1 MQKHPNADASV
12 LKVAHLSYRYPT
24 GQVAL
29 CDVSFSIGLHEV
41 VGLIGPNGAGKT
53 TLLLH
58 LNGLLMGTSS
68 APIGETASVR
78 QSGSAGA
85 DGSRRGSEGETSPLA
100 PVEVLGM
107 PVVPANFPEV
117 RRNVGLLFQDPDD
130 QLFCPTVRDDVA
142 FGPLNLELPQEEAL
156 RRVSEALAAV
166 GLSGIED
173 RSPQQLSFGE
183 KRRVC
188 LAGVLA
194 CEPSLLALD
203 EPSSNLDPRAR
214 RGLIE
219 ILRKCPASQII
230 ASHDLEMVVELCNRV
245 IVLDQ
250 GRVHADGPAREIL
263 ADEKLMARHGLE
275 VPLSIQYGV
284 DPVNKRD
291 ACST

>member
-1 MQKHPNADASV
+1 
-12 LKVAHLSYRYPT
+12 
-24 GQVAL
+24 
-29 CDVSFSIGLHEV
+29 
-41 VGLIGPNGAGKT
+41 
-53 TLLLH
+53 LL
-58 LNGLLMGTSS
+58 GTSS
-68 APIGETASVR
+68 APSRETASGR
-78 QSGSAGA
+78 QAYSGEDRSRNGVAG
-85 DGSRRGSEGETSPLA
+85 EGEQTV

-142 FGPLNLELPQEEAL
+142 FGPLNLDFPQEEAL
-156 RRVSEALAAV
+156 RRVEEALAAV
-166 GLSGIED
+166 GLSGIDD
-173 RSPQQLSFGE
+173 RPPQQLSFGE

-219 ILRKCPASQII
+219 ILTNCPAAQII
-230 ASHDLEMVVELCNRV
+230 ASHDLEMVVELCSRV

-250 GRVHADGPAREIL
+250 GRIHADGPTREL
-263 ADEKLMARHGLE
+263 LSDDKLMARHGLE
-275 VPLSIQYGV
+275 VPLSIQYGI
-284 DPVNKRD
+284 DTGKK
-291 ACST
+291 